1 MILANDVYYLE
12 NNRAKSV
19 NIIFDDWQAEAPTFI
34 EEVLVDNIAPYE
46 PGSFYKRELPCI
58 LKVLEKTDLKTL
70 SVIIVDGYVVLD
82 DNGKKGLGAYLYE
95 ALDGKIPVIGVAKR
109 SFHQNQK
116 NVIEVIR
123 GESQNPLYITS
134 IGTDLNEAAL
144 NIKKMKGNYRIPTL
158 LKLLDTKTRQP

>member
-19 NIIFDDWQAEAPTFI
+19 SIVFDDWEAETPTFI
-34 EEVLVDNIAPYE
+34 EEVWLDNIEPYE

-58 LKVLEKTDLKTL
+58 LKVLEKTDLSSL
-70 SVIIVDGYVVLD
+70 SAIIVDGYVVLD

-95 ALDGKIPVIGVAKR
+95 ALGGKIPVIGVAKR

-116 NVIEVIR
+116 NVIEVKR
-123 GESQNPLYITS
+123 GQSQNPLYVTS
-134 IGTDLNEAAL
+134 MGTDLQKAAE
-144 NIKKMKGNYRIPTL
+144 NIKRMKGDYRMPTL
-158 LKLLDTKTRQP
+158 LKLLDAKTRKP